1 MTISKFDPCP
11 PRTYVAPP
19 QTWAKAAE
27 EAKKHAGFGLDKRV
41 ERAAKLLAMGQ
52 GFEMAHSVEEALDQ
66 YNKIVSAYP
75 ETEQA
80 KTARERI
87 RALSGY
93 KK

>member
-1 MTISKFDPCP
+1 
-11 PRTYVAPP
+11 
-19 QTWAKAAE
+19 
-27 EAKKHAGFGLDKRV
+27 
-41 ERAAKLLAMGQ
+41 MGQ
-52 GFEMAHSVEEALDQ
+52 GFELAHSVNEALDQ

-87 RALSGY
+87 KALSGY